1 MKMHFRHYKLYDWQ
15 QQLRKLESLR
25 KREQLILAQNCEI
38 LAYKHQL
45 LSLGCEIEAIGGM
58 ISGRASNL
66 QKNVD
71 GSFVVSTSQ
80 DNNVSFMIVI
90 KEESIGK
97 ELVAEASSLVCI

>member
-1 MKMHFRHYKLYDWQ
+1 M
-15 QQLRKLESLR
+15 
-25 KREQLILAQNCEI
+25 IGNNNCENWSRYTNENNSFWLRI
-38 LAYKHQL
+38 V
-45 LSLGCEIEAIGGM
+45 
-58 ISGRASNL
+58 RFWP
-66 QKNVD
+66 KNVD